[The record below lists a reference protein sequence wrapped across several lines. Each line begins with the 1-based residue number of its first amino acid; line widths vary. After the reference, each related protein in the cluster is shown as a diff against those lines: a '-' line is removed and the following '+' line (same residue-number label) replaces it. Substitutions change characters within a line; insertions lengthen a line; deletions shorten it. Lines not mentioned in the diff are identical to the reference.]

1 MNKVETITV
10 LLVDDHELILEGYKN
25 VLSNLDMPNIKLTI
39 DTANNCDTAWEK
51 LKTETYQIVILDIN
65 FPVNENSQFLS
76 GEDLG
81 ISIKKD
87 FPDTKIV
94 ILTVLE
100 DAFRIKNLL
109 THISPAGFL
118 LKGETTS
125 EELMRCLEK
134 VITAPPYFGS
144 KIAKLLQ
151 SQIAQDSSIDGIDRK
166 ILYQLSLGTTTKN
179 LPQYVHLSLRAIE
192 DRKRKLKELFG
203 VNEKGNR
210 ALLEKAREGGYI

>member
-1 MNKVETITV
+1 MNKGKTITV

-65 FPVNENSQFLS
+65 FPVYENSQFLS

-87 FPDTKIV
+87 FPDTKII

-109 THISPAGFL
+109 TH
-118 LKGETTS
+118 
-125 EELMRCLEK
+125 
-134 VITAPPYFGS
+134 
-144 KIAKLLQ
+144 
-151 SQIAQDSSIDGIDRK
+151 
-166 ILYQLSLGTTTKN
+166 
-179 LPQYVHLSLRAIE
+179 
-192 DRKRKLKELFG
+192 
-203 VNEKGNR
+203 
-210 ALLEKAREGGYI
+210 